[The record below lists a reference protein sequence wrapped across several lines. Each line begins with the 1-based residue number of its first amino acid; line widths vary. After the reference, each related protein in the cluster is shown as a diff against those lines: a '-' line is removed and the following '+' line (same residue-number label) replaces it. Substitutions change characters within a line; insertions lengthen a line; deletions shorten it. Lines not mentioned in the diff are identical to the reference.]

1 MCPLFCRQCAMA
13 ALRDVK
19 LYLTEEA
26 GQIAVSSGMGS
37 GLWQLCQPQMSSAVP
52 SLRKGSLGNQALVVL
67 IEIFCF

>member
-1 MCPLFCRQCAMA
+1 MA

-26 GQIAVSSGMGS
+26 GQIAVSSEMCS
-37 GLWQLCQPQMSSAVP
+37 GVWQLCWPQKSSAVS
-52 SLRKGSLGNQALVVL
+52 SLRRGSLGNQAFVVL